1 MYLNP
6 DGRGRILPASEAL
19 TRLRKLGNPP
29 SNTRV
34 DLSNPSPKLLKAL
47 GILGSLTRLSS
58 EIVLVKAN
66 WTSQISPWVKF
77 FLEEVILGEP
87 DGTLTPEG
95 VELWESVVKGVA
107 GCIGIVID
115 VDSIARDNSYLGPC
129 VIQTWY
135 KLLDEGRE
143 EWEMWCSVM
152 TQLALHK
159 DGKPVPEPLRVPTKH
174 CSKMRRT
181 EEEYGLIMAR
191 HINFQILEIPKM
203 SKRDMWTLRNYI
215 CVLAS
220 HGHEPGDPNPLFR
233 ATVVEHA
240 IPSLVKLI
248 STAIFKRRTRSDTS
262 ASDLEDNV
270 HPMVVL
276 ALRLLNSALQ
286 DPASVILAL
295 NSGVLKVLLK
305 AYPCFFSFDDSPTRQ
320 PPEMRFSDWT
330 LSVLKRISR
339 LMVHPEPLRAFLS
352 VSRKIGVDDPKGD
365 LRVKSPALWN
375 LWKSMKGK
383 ATLLRDIRRTIRE
396 TGMVVCGNEERCPLI
411 FALYPQVQAMGMNPH
426 ERLQKRRL
434 LCSRCKWVTYCS
446 HSCQKAAWKQHR
458 KVCGDMAGN
467 RRAGM
472 SVVPSHSDTIF
483 FEALLVY
490 FVGQH
495 SNYIR
500 GEVERYMSKLST
512 SKLSRD
518 QQLIREGKKNPIIY
532 VDFDTPSIPTPENV
546 AEGVLGDVV
555 SPWDGQEFD
564 HGDCGVSNE
573 RKRHLAGA
581 ESVPC
586 GTTWTTVRSGSGSEL
601 DHTERDLDEASE

>member
-6 DGRGRILPASEAL
+6 DGRGRFLAAPEAL
-19 TRLRKLGNPP
+19 TRLRKLGKPP

-34 DLSNPSPKLLKAL
+34 DLSNPSPKLLKAF
-47 GILGSLTRLSS
+47 GILGSLTLSG
-58 EIVLVKAN
+58 EVVLIEAN

-77 FLEEVILGEP
+77 FFEEVILGEP
-87 DGTLTPEG
+87 DGTSTPKG
-95 VELWESVVKGVA
+95 VELWESIVKGVA
-107 GCIGIVID
+107 GCIAIVID
-115 VDSIARDNSYLGPC
+115 VDSIARDNPYMEPC

-135 KLLDEGRE
+135 KLLDERRE
-143 EWEMWCSVM
+143 EWTMWCSVM

-174 CSKMRRT
+174 SGKMRRT
-181 EEEYGLIMAR
+181 EEEYGLVMVR
-191 HINFQILEIPKM
+191 HINLQTLEIPKM

-215 CVLAS
+215 CILAS

-233 ATVVEHA
+233 PTVVEHA

-248 STAIFKRRTRSDTS
+248 STAIFKRKARTDTT

-276 ALRLLNSALQ
+276 ALRLLNAALR

-295 NSGVLKVLLK
+295 SAGVVKVLLN
-305 AYPCFFSFDDSPTRQ
+305 AHPCFFSFDDSPARQ
-320 PPEMRFSDWT
+320 PPEMRFGDWT
-330 LSVLKRISR
+330 VTFLKRISR

-352 VSRKIGVDDPKGD
+352 ASRRIGVDGPKGD

-396 TGMVVCGNEERCPLI
+396 NGMVVCGNEER
-411 FALYPQVQAMGMNPH
+411 
-426 ERLQKRRL
+426 
-434 LCSRCKWVTYCS
+434 
-446 HSCQKAAWKQHR
+446 KAAWKQHR
-458 KVCGDMAGN
+458 KLCGDMAGN

-500 GEVERYMSKLST
+500 GELERYMSRLST
-512 SKLSRD
+512 SKLSQDR
-518 QQLIREGKKNPIIY
+518 QLIQEGKKNPIIY
-532 VDFDTPSIPTPENV
+532 VDFDTPAIPTPEKCVQILDVTTLSTRTKPTITPVWLKACSETWYHPGMDKSLIMAIV
-546 AEGVLGDVV
+546 AFPTNENDIWPVQSLFRAGR
-555 SPWDGQEFD
+555 PGQSYVQD
-564 HGDCGVSNE
+564 PVQNSIIQNG
-573 RKRHLAGA
+573 
-581 ESVPC
+581 
-586 GTTWTTVRSGSGSEL
+586 TWTRL
-601 DHTERDLDEASE
+601 QNDLEVKTGRQ